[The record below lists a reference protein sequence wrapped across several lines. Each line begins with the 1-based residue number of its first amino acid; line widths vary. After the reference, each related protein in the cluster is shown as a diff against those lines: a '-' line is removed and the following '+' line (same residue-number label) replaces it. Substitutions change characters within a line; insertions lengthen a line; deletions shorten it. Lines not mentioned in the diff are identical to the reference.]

1 MATPKKLLKTISLT
15 PKKILQPRR
24 EQLLE
29 QIQKDGTYLPKGIYH
44 ADLDRGMLDFVKN
57 DLGISVN
64 GKVVNTVDV
73 LITTQ
78 NWAQF
83 TQTWN
88 FQDLDSNIKP
98 PFVATVRKPETP
110 YGTNQGAT
118 NYRIPGRPLFQYALV
133 PNFDGARNGMDVY
146 KIPQPTPVDIT
157 YEVKIF
163 TNRMRELN
171 AFNLKVLDKFSSR
184 QAYVLIKGRYLPIV
198 MDSIS
203 DESVVELQKRRYFIQ
218 NYTFKMLGVLL
229 DEEQFE
235 VAPAVSRVLTMV
247 DVSTKTRSRDAI
259 SKQPNP
265 DTVPTNYQFIGSNTI
280 LTQPYLATNYDFYL
294 TSSNNVAHFSA
305 FTIDNSTELYIG
317 QDLAYFP
324 MQSGTGLK
332 IVVEKESGK
341 TTEDSNILFDI
352 KLV

>member
-24 EQLLE
+24 EELLE

-133 PNFDGARNGMDVY
+133 PNFNGSRNGMDVY

-171 AFNLKVLDKFSSR
+171 AFNQKVLDKFSSR
-184 QAYVLIKGRYLPIV
+184 QAYALIKGRYIPIV
-198 MDSIS
+198 MESIS

-247 DVSTKTRSRDAI
+247 DVGIKTKARKANAP
-259 SKQPNP
+259 KPNP
-265 DTVPTNYQFIGSNTI
+265 NDIPTNYQFIGSNTT
-280 LTQPYLATNYDFYL
+280 LSQTSLPANFDFYFVK
-294 TSSNNVAHFSA
+294 SNNVEHYSA
-305 FTIDNSTELYIG
+305 FTLTQGTELYIG
-317 QDLAYFP
+317 QDLNYFP
-324 MQSGTGLK
+324 MSPDVGLK
-332 IVVEKESGK
+332 IVIEKESGK
-341 TTEDSNILFDI
+341 TNDDSNILFDI
-352 KLV
+352 KLI

>member
-1 MATPKKLLKTISLT
+1 MTTPKKLLKTISLT

-24 EQLLE
+24 EELLE
-29 QIQKDGTYLPKGIYH
+29 QIQKDGTYLPKGILH

-57 DLGISVN
+57 DLGINVN

-73 LITTQ
+73 IITTQ

-133 PNFDGARNGMDVY
+133 PNFDGKRNGMDVY
-146 KIPQPTPVDIT
+146 KIPQPIPVDIT
-157 YEVKIF
+157 YEIKIF

-171 AFNLKVLDKFSSR
+171 SFNQKVLDKFSSR
-184 QAYVLIKGRYLPIV
+184 QAYTLIKGRYIPII
-198 MDSIS
+198 MESIS

-235 VAPAVSRVLTMV
+235 VSPAVSRVLTMV
-247 DVSTKTRSRDAI
+247 DVSTKTKSQYAKAET
-259 SKQPNP
+259 SNPN
-265 DTVPTNYQFIGSNTI
+265 TIVSNYQFLGTNDFLVDTVG
-280 LTQPYLATNYDFYL
+280 LNYDYTVVNTNNISSYTVKINNQLIGTNL
-294 TSSNNVAHFSA
+294 TFFQINSNDVLR
-305 FTIDNSTELYIG
+305 ID
-317 QDLAYFP
+317 
-324 MQSGTGLK
+324 
-332 IVVEKESGK
+332 VVK
-341 TTEDSNILFDI
+341 TTPNTDANILFDI
-352 KLV
+352 KLI

>member
-1 MATPKKLLKTISLT
+1 MATPKKLLKSISLT

-24 EQLLE
+24 EELLE
-29 QIQKDGTYLPKGIYH
+29 QIQKDGTFLPKGIYH

-73 LITTQ
+73 IITTQ

-146 KIPQPTPVDIT
+146 KIPQPIPVDIT

-171 AFNLKVLDKFSSR
+171 SFNQKILDKFSSR
-184 QAYVLIKGRYLPIV
+184 QAYALIKGRYIPII
-198 MDSIS
+198 MDTIT

-235 VAPAVSRVLTMV
+235 VSPAVSRVLTML
-247 DVSTKTRSRDAI
+247 DVTTKTRSRTAI
-259 SKQPNP
+259 SNTPNP
-265 DTVPTNYQFIGSNTI
+265 NQIVNNYQFLSSNTI
-280 LTQPYLATNYDFYL
+280 LTEPNLSTNYDFHF
-294 TSSNNVAHFSA
+294 TSSVNVEHYSA
-305 FTIDNSTELYIG
+305 YTLTNSTELYMG
-317 QDLAYFP
+317 EDLSYFP
-324 MQSGTGLK
+324 MSVNTGLRIK
-332 IVVEKESGK
+332 IEKKSGQ
-341 TTEDSNILFDI
+341 TNQDSNILFDI

>member
-1 MATPKKLLKTISLT
+1 MTTPKKLVKSISLT

-24 EQLLE
+24 EELLE
-29 QIQKDGTYLPKGIYH
+29 QIQKDGTYLPKGILH

-57 DLGISVN
+57 DLGINVN

-73 LITTQ
+73 IITTQ

-133 PNFDGARNGMDVY
+133 PNFDGTRNGMDVY
-146 KIPQPTPVDIT
+146 KIPQPIPVDIT
-157 YEVKIF
+157 YEIKIF

-171 AFNLKVLDKFSSR
+171 SFNQKVLDKFSSR
-184 QAYVLIKGRYLPIV
+184 QAYTLIKGRYIPII
-198 MDSIS
+198 MESIS

-235 VAPAVSRVLTMV
+235 VSPAVSRVLTMV
-247 DVSTKTRSRDAI
+247 DVSTKTKSQYA
-259 SKQPNP
+259 K
-265 DTVPTNYQFIGSNTI
+265 
-280 LTQPYLATNYDFYL
+280 
-294 TSSNNVAHFSA
+294 
-305 FTIDNSTELYIG
+305 
-317 QDLAYFP
+317 
-324 MQSGTGLK
+324 LK
-332 IVVEKESGK
+332 H
-341 TTEDSNILFDI
+341 
-352 KLV
+352 